1 MSSSG
6 GSPAVRLRTSHSPQ
20 SFVRCAPQLLSPVY
34 AHVVDFLFHS
44 YTRSDTVLW
53 LAASPA
59 HRLASSICVR
69 NISSFF
75 YVFSIVLH
83 SLFITVLAFEFG
95 LATWVQPFH
104 PAPPRPSS
112 FPERIWYYITGPSS
126 SSRFPRR
133 YASVRAMSVSLI

>member
-75 YVFSIVLH
+75 MFFQLFSIPYLLPFLPLNLVSRRGFSRSTPRRLAHLH
-83 SLFITVLAFEFG
+83 SRSESGTTSRVPLLLPAFRGDTPVLEPCP
-95 LATWVQPFH
+95 LA
-104 PAPPRPSS
+104 
-112 FPERIWYYITGPSS
+112 
-126 SSRFPRR
+126 
-133 YASVRAMSVSLI
+133 